1 MKQAAVITLG
11 CKVNAFDTA
20 LLWEDLE
27 RRGYSVI
34 GEVGMA
40 DLYVINTCTVTNNAG
55 SQSRQMV
62 RKVKR
67 INPAS
72 KVIVT
77 GCHAQ
82 VSADEV
88 AKIEGVDYVVG
99 NNEKGRLVEII
110 DLEDKR
116 EVSRVVVGN
125 IFDEK
130 RLSQRRISRFQRKSR
145 AVLKVQDGCEAFCS
159 YCIIPYARGLSRS
172 LPMEEVEEQ
181 VLALAE
187 SGYSEIV
194 LTGIH
199 IGGYGLDLPE
209 KRTFLDLLKRLD
221 SLDIDMRYRIS
232 SIEPTEIDD
241 TMLDFLVSSK
251 KICRHLHIPL
261 QSGDEATLK
270 RMERTYTPDDYL
282 KRVQR
287 IAERWEGVGI
297 GIDIIAGFPGEDR
310 KAFMNS
316 YDLIKAS
323 PASYLHVFP
332 YSKRDGTPAADM
344 QGHVS
349 PAEIKERCA
358 ALRALGEE
366 KKEAF
371 ARNNVGKV
379 LPSVMLEGKGDD
391 MKSLTD
397 NYLNVVLE
405 KSDVK
410 GAIKGS
416 GIFPVNIRS
425 YRDGRCYGSLV

>member
-20 LLWEDLE
+20 IIWEDLE
-27 RRGYSVI
+27 RRGYTVT
-34 GEVGMA
+34 GEVGKA

-99 NNEKGRLVEII
+99 NNEKGRLTEII
-110 DLEDKR
+110 DIEDKKAG
-116 EVSRVVVGN
+116 SRVVVSN

-130 RLSQRRISRFQRKSR
+130 KLSQKRISRFQRKSR

-172 LPMEEVEEQ
+172 LPMEEVEQQ
-181 VLALAE
+181 VLTLAE

-221 SLDIDMRYRIS
+221 SLDIDMRFRIS
-232 SIEPTEIDD
+232 SIEPTEIDEA
-241 TMLDFLVSSK
+241 MLDFLVSSK

-261 QSGDEATLK
+261 QSGDKETLK
-270 RMERTYTPDDYL
+270 RMERIYTPGDYL
-282 KRVQR
+282 KKVQQ

-297 GIDIIAGFPGEDR
+297 GIDIIAGFPGEDN

-316 YDLIKAS
+316 YNLIKAS
-323 PASYLHVFP
+323 PATYLHVFP

-344 QGHVS
+344 KGHV
-349 PAEIKERCA
+349 PAAEIKERCA
-358 ALRALGEE
+358 KLRALGEE

-371 ARNNVGKV
+371 ALANVGKV
-379 LPSVMLEGKGDD
+379 LPSVMLEGKGAVQ
-391 MKSLTD
+391 KALSD

-405 KSDVK
+405 KSDLE
-410 GAIKGS
+410 GTIKGS
-416 GIFPVNIRS
+416 GIFPVKIDS
-425 YRDGRCYGSLV
+425 YSDGRCYGSLV

>member
-20 LLWEDLE
+20 IIWEDLE
-27 RRGYSVI
+27 RRGYTVT
-34 GEVGMA
+34 GEVGKA

-99 NNEKGRLVEII
+99 NNEKGRLTEII
-110 DLEDKR
+110 DIEDKKAG
-116 EVSRVVVGN
+116 SRVVVGN

-130 RLSQRRISRFQRKSR
+130 KLSQKRISRFQRKSR

-172 LPMEEVEEQ
+172 LPMEEVEQQ
-181 VLALAE
+181 VLTLAE
-187 SGYSEIV
+187 NGYSEIV

-221 SLDIDMRYRIS
+221 SLDIDM
-232 SIEPTEIDD
+232 
-241 TMLDFLVSSK
+241 
-251 KICRHLHIPL
+251 
-261 QSGDEATLK
+261 Q
-270 RMERTYTPDDYL
+270 
-282 KRVQR
+282 
-287 IAERWEGVGI
+287 I
-297 GIDIIAGFPGEDR
+297 GRA
-310 KAFMNS
+310 
-316 YDLIKAS
+316 
-323 PASYLHVFP
+323 HV
-332 YSKRDGTPAADM
+332 
-344 QGHVS
+344 
-349 PAEIKERCA
+349 
-358 ALRALGEE
+358 
-366 KKEAF
+366 
-371 ARNNVGKV
+371 
-379 LPSVMLEGKGDD
+379 
-391 MKSLTD
+391 
-397 NYLNVVLE
+397 
-405 KSDVK
+405 
-410 GAIKGS
+410 
-416 GIFPVNIRS
+416 
-425 YRDGRCYGSLV
+425 

>member
-1 MKQAAVITLG
+1 VKQASIITLG

-20 LLWEDLE
+20 ILWEDLE
-27 RRGYSVI
+27 RRGYAVTD
-34 GEVGMA
+34 EVGVA

-72 KVIVT
+72 RVIVT

-88 AKIEGVDYVVG
+88 SKIEGVDYVVG
-99 NNEKGRLVEII
+99 NNEKGRLTEII
-110 DLEDKR
+110 DNEDER
-116 EVSRVVVGN
+116 TGSRVVVGN

-130 RLSQRRISRFQRKSR
+130 RLSQKMISRFQRKSR

-221 SLDIDMRYRIS
+221 SLNIDMRYRIS

-241 TMLDFLVSSK
+241 AMLDFLVSSE

-261 QSGDEATLK
+261 QSGDEGTLR
-270 RMERTYTPDDYL
+270 RMERIYTPDDYL
-282 KRVQR
+282 KRVQM
-287 IAERWEGVGI
+287 IAGRWEGVGI
-297 GIDIIAGFPGEDR
+297 GIDIIAGFPGENHR
-310 KAFMNS
+310 AFMNS

-344 QGHVS
+344 QNHVAS
-349 PAEIKERCA
+349 ADIKERCA
-358 ALRALGEE
+358 RLRVLGDE

-371 ARNNVGKV
+371 ALANAGKV
-379 LPSVMLEGKGDD
+379 LPAVMLDEKGG
-391 MKSLTD
+391 MLKALSD
-397 NYLNVVLE
+397 NYLNVIL
-405 KSDVK
+405 KKDGLK
-410 GAIKGS
+410 GPVKGS
-416 GIFPVNIRS
+416 GIFPVKIKNYS
-425 YRDGRCYGSLV
+425 DGRCYGALV